1 MIEHTLDS
9 ANSILFLRPKSALE
23 QSDFAQLANTV
34 DPHIEQTGGLAGL
47 VIEAPAF
54 PGWENIGA
62 LVAHIRFVQ
71 DHHKRIRKVALVT
84 DSAIGNVAQ
93 LVASH
98 FVAAKIRHFPAGQ
111 LEDAKQWVMDRT

>member
-1 MIEHTLDS
+1 MIEHTLDT
-9 ANSILFLRPKSALE
+9 ANSILYLRPKSALE
-23 QSDFAQLANTV
+23 QSDFTQLASAI
-34 DPHIEQTGGLAGL
+34 DPHIEKIGGLAGL
-47 VIEAPAF
+47 VIEVSAF

-71 DHHKRIRKVALVT
+71 DHHKRIKKVALVT

-98 FVAAKIRHFPAGQ
+98 FVAAKIRHFPAGKFD
-111 LEDAKQWVMDRT
+111 DAKQWIMERT